1 MLKNLELPGD
11 IELVIG
17 VKPNPRHADVVQFGY
32 DQVLNCVHVLFVVV
46 GNTPQSGPSA
56 HELAVF
62 SLPGYSRHTNVI
74 AYGEMR

>member
-1 MLKNLELPGD
+1 MLKNHELRGD
-11 IELVIG
+11 HELAIG
-17 VKPNPRHADVVQFGY
+17 VKPNPRHVDVVQFGY

-62 SLPGYSRHTNVI
+62 SPVSYTHLTLPTIYSV
-74 AYGEMR
+74 